1 MQKFARPWTGL
12 KPQIL
17 KRRSLLQV
25 ISIQN
30 GRKRQLIGML
40 GNHDITL
47 DEAFYA
53 EYGLRFHNQYPQDS
67 RACIDLFKDYPSIT
81 YLNHE
86 SATICLTNEE
96 GPRTTFKVFG
106 SPFSPANGLWA
117 FGYHPEE
124 AVKLWEQVPLD
135 ADIVLTH
142 TPPKYHCD
150 ESKGRGA
157 AGCESL
163 RRALSQVRPRL
174 AICGHVHE
182 GRGAERVRWDLES
195 SHVQFKELDSRYW
208 VDPGLNNKKQ
218 SLLDLT
224 IKGALPLDNSD
235 NVEAV
240 NSVNSVVQVSSKEPS
255 KKCFGAWRSKD
266 VSSKSLSQPVA
277 EHQNPA
283 PSILQDISQPSPA
296 HHDTHKKMHISTR
309 FLSFPSKLRSP
320 AAPKHPI
327 LPSLNLSTHYTATS
341 VPKNPADG
349 CRVGRK
355 ETCVINAAIM
365 ASSSRQAGSGS
376 GSGRTAK
383 VFNKAI
389 VVDVDLP
396 VFVAE

>member
-1 MQKFARPWTGL
+1 MQKSAKRWTGL
-12 KPQIL
+12 KPQIS
-17 KRRSLLQV
+17 RRKSLLQV
-25 ISIQN
+25 ISAQN
-30 GRKRQLIGML
+30 GWKRQLIGMR

-47 DEAFYA
+47 DEGFYA

-117 FGYHPEE
+117 FGYLPEE

-157 AGCESL
+157 TGCESL

-195 SHVQFKELDSRYW
+195 SHVQFKELESRYW

-218 SLLDLT
+218 SRLDLT
-224 IKGALPLDNSD
+224 TKGAFPLDNSD
-235 NVEAV
+235 NVEARNPV
-240 NSVNSVVQVSSKEPS
+240 AQVSSKEPS
-255 KKCFGAWRSKD
+255 KRCFGAWRSKD
-266 VSSKSLSQPVA
+266 VFPKSLSQPVA

-296 HHDTHKKMHISTR
+296 HHDTHKNMHISNR
-309 FLSFPSKLRSP
+309 FLSFPSGLRSP
-320 AAPKHPI
+320 ATPKHPI

-341 VPKNPADG
+341 VSKIPAEG
-349 CRVGRK
+349 CRMGRK

-365 ASSSRQAGSGS
+365 ASSSRQAASCSGS

-396 VFVAE
+396 LSVTG